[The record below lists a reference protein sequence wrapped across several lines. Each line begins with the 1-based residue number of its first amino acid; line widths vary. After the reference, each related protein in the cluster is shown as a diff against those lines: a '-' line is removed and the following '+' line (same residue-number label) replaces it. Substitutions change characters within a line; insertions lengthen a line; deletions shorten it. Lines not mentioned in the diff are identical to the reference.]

1 MCFVFVMTKMILVA
15 APANDRSTPEQTFG
29 ARSFLTLGMVG
40 PQQRLGISLKEMRQ
54 DFLEK
59 SPQSCQQAEH
69 TRIFVCHGFCVEMK

>member
-40 PQQRLGISLKEMRQ
+40 PQQRLGISLKEMRVLPNLGNGRSPTEAGN
-54 DFLEK
+54 FLEGNE
-59 SPQSCQQAEH
+59 SPS
-69 TRIFVCHGFCVEMK
+69 